1 MQDLH
6 HQYHSAKSPRPTWP
20 QPFCVDPE
28 ASSKIGFHP
37 DTLCMYIYIYNVQ
50 KRRIMNSYLLATGTL
65 ICTVLY
71 FPDTFFFW
79 NCLANTCIQ
88 ASHCVS
94 HVVPPR
100 STTFHLWICPTLAQL
115 PHGHELTWSTSA
127 PRARRVEMKLCFSG
141 GVRDLLSSLMF
152 FEQSLLD
159 AFGLNVLFTKWS
171 NSRSCVIAEPCA
183 AFPVWMPQALTYNQR
198 LEQRPQLQRIKWERP
213 SPSSMW

>member
-37 DTLCMYIYIYNVQ
+37 ETLCIYIYYVQ

-71 FPDTFFFW
+71 FPDIFFFEIAW
-79 NCLANTCIQ
+79 QTLASKPSKHLTVFPMLF
-88 ASHCVS
+88 H
-94 HVVPPR
+94 VPPVD
-100 STTFHLWICPTLAQL
+100 LPNACPA
-115 PHGHELTWSTSA
+115 PA
-127 PRARRVEMKLCFSG
+127 RPRAHVEHFSSKGEASRVEMKLCFS
-141 GVRDLLSSLMF
+141 SLMIF
-152 FEQSLLD
+152 ERKDEQSLLD
-159 AFGLNVLFTKWS
+159 AFVLNVLFTKWS
-171 NSRSCVIAEPCA
+171 NSRSCGIAEPCA

>member
-37 DTLCMYIYIYNVQ
+37 ETLCIYIYYVQ

-71 FPDTFFFW
+71 FPDIFF
-79 NCLANTCIQ
+79 LKLLGKHLHL
-88 ASHCVS
+88 SHLSISLCFPCCS
-94 HVVPPR
+94 
-100 STTFHLWICPTLAQL
+100 TFHLWICPTLAQL

-127 PRARRVEMKLCFSG
+127 PRARRVESRWSF
-141 GVRDLLSSLMF
+141 
-152 FEQSLLD
+152 
-159 AFGLNVLFTKWS
+159 AFQ
-171 NSRSCVIAEPCA
+171 
-183 AFPVWMPQALTYNQR
+183 VWWFLREKMS
-198 LEQRPQLQRIKWERP
+198 KVF
-213 SPSSMW
+213 

>member
-37 DTLCMYIYIYNVQ
+37 ETLCIYIYILCPKKENHEF
-50 KRRIMNSYLLATGTL
+50 LL
-65 ICTVLY
+65 ISNR
-71 FPDTFFFW
+71 DTHMHRSLFSWYFFFEIAW
-79 NCLANTCIQ
+79 QTLASKPSKHLTVFPMLF
-88 ASHCVS
+88 H
-94 HVVPPR
+94 VPPVD
-100 STTFHLWICPTLAQL
+100 LPNACPA
-115 PHGHELTWSTSA
+115 PA
-127 PRARRVEMKLCFSG
+127 RPRAHVEHFSSKGEASRVEMKLCFS
-141 GVRDLLSSLMF
+141 SLMIF
-152 FEQSLLD
+152 ERKDEQSLLD
-159 AFGLNVLFTKWS
+159 AFVLNVLFTKWS
-171 NSRSCVIAEPCA
+171 NSRSCGIAEPCA